1 MVVSKDEFIKNRSKI
16 NDLLEKL
23 RKKLRAFNV
32 INLQGQVIGRIKDF
46 TLDTYRRLYMV
57 IPQSEEQ
64 TDSHVFLLSSKYI
77 QKVDPSNRAVFVD
90 LSLAE
95 VARLPV
101 YHPSKDKGTE
111 RSVYSSTPPGTQAI
125 NTHSGERR
133 AFSETQP
140 SVSQFSARENLEEV
154 DNESFTDSEDTPEV
168 AEEETV
174 RLLEERLIVNRSK
187 RKIGEVVVRK
197 EIATRMVEVPVQR
210 EKLIIE
216 KVGSQTKQLVESE
229 QLPVDQLSNSNGI
242 EHSRHSSTPS
252 VTQANITSSGE
263 TRAFGEIHPSVSQF
277 SAMENPEGVDNESFI
292 DSDDTIEVAEEE
304 IVRLLEE
311 RLIVNRNKWKVGEVV
326 LRKGV
331 ETEIVQVPV
340 RREKLIIEQ
349 VGAETKQLLEIDLG
363 QGEATTVEQ
372 ANASSS
378 DNLAREISSSDKGHT
393 VIGEFLSPKAAS
405 NLLEAIALQGRHGC
419 QKVRVELVL
428 DNPELQETY
437 QQMFDRCATR

>member
-1 MVVSKDEFIKNRSKI
+1 MVVSKDEILKNRSRM

-23 RKKLRAFNV
+23 KKKLRAFGV

-46 TLDTYRRLYMV
+46 TLYRYRRLYMV
-57 IPQSEEQ
+57 IPQSDEQ
-64 TDSHVFLLSSKYI
+64 TDSPVFLLSSKYI

-95 VARLPV
+95 VERLPV
-101 YHPSKDKGTE
+101 YHSSKDKGTE
-111 RSVYSSTPPGTQAI
+111 RLVYSQTPPGTQTI
-125 NTHSGERR
+125 NTNSGETR

-154 DNESFTDSEDTPEV
+154 DNESFTDSDDTTDV
-168 AEEETV
+168 AEEET
-174 RLLEERLIVNRSK
+174 
-187 RKIGEVVVRK
+187 
-197 EIATRMVEVPVQR
+197 
-210 EKLIIE
+210 
-216 KVGSQTKQLVESE
+216 
-229 QLPVDQLSNSNGI
+229 
-242 EHSRHSSTPS
+242 
-252 VTQANITSSGE
+252 
-263 TRAFGEIHPSVSQF
+263 
-277 SAMENPEGVDNESFI
+277 
-292 DSDDTIEVAEEE
+292 
-304 IVRLLEE
+304 VRLLEE

-326 LRKGV
+326 VRKGV

-363 QGEATTVEQ
+363 QGEVSGVEQ

-378 DNLAREISSSDKGHT
+378 DKLAREVSSSDQGYT

-405 NLLEAIALQGRHGC
+405 NLLEAIGLQGRHGC

-437 QQMFDRCATR
+437 QNMFDRCSTR

>member
-1 MVVSKDEFIKNRSKI
+1 MVVSKDEILKNRSRM

-23 RKKLRAFNV
+23 KKKLRAFGV
-32 INLQGQVIGRIKDF
+32 INLQGQVIGHIKDF
-46 TLDTYRRLYMV
+46 TLDRYRRLYMV
-57 IPQSEEQ
+57 IPQSDEQ
-64 TDSHVFLLSSKYI
+64 TDSPVFLLSSKYI

-95 VARLPV
+95 VERLPV
-101 YHPSKDKGTE
+101 YHSSKDKGTE
-111 RSVYSSTPPGTQAI
+111 RLVYSQTPPGTQTI
-125 NTHSGERR
+125 NTNSGETR

-154 DNESFTDSEDTPEV
+154 DNESFTDSDDTTDV

-174 RLLEERLIVNRSK
+174 RLLEERLVVNRSK

-197 EIATRMVEVPVQR
+197 EIAIRMVEVPIQR

-216 KVGSQTKQLVESE
+216 KLGSQTKQLVESE
-229 QLPVDQLSNSNGI
+229 QLPVEQLSHGNGI

-252 VTQANITSSGE
+252 VTQGSITSSAE
-263 TRAFGEIHPSVSQF
+263 TRAFGETQPSVPQF
-277 SAMENPEGVDNESFI
+277 SAMENPDEVDNESFI
-292 DSDDTIEVAEEE
+292 GSDDTIEVAEEE

-326 LRKGV
+326 VRKGV

-363 QGEATTVEQ
+363 QGEVTTAEQ

-378 DNLAREISSSDKGHT
+378 DKLAREVSSSDQGYT

-405 NLLEAIALQGRHGC
+405 NLLEAIGLQGRHGC

-437 QQMFDRCATR
+437 QNMFDRCSTR